1 MRKLN
6 VVLIQGNKK
15 NDAILKIKDDS
26 LTITTNDG
34 NLIKIPYSNIKNSS
48 YHEDD
53 EQLHIIQYGGSTTYL
68 GMKKDQQLI
77 NQLREISQQKNEEI
91 IQTEYVKTEQKEINS
106 VKKMPSESIDQ
117 ESQTTTLNNAQVSND
132 DSATSIRVNI
142 FDLIPVIIG
151 IGFFIWGVYW
161 LSGGAETNSR
171 RDSAERAAVSKL
183 AADYL
188 PPSEISCKS
197 NRTCG
202 DIIIVKC
209 TTTSDILIDSFDSN
223 TIWFGYLPSASG
235 SNYRYSVG
243 INKNEVILE
252 LN

>member
-183 AADYL
+183 AGDYL
-188 PPSEISCKS
+188 SPSEISCKYNS
-197 NRTCG
+197 TSG

-209 TTTSDILIDSFDSN
+209 TTTNDLLIDSFDSN

>member
-15 NDAILKIKDDS
+15 DDAILKIKDDS
-26 LTITTNDG
+26 LTITTKDG

-48 YHEDD
+48 YYEDD

-106 VKKMPSESIDQ
+106 VKKMPSESNSQ

-183 AADYL
+183 AGDYL
-188 PPSEISCKS
+188 SPSEISCKYNS
-197 NRTCG
+197 TSG

-209 TTTSDILIDSFDSN
+209 TTTNDLLIDSFDSN

>member
-1 MRKLN
+1 
-6 VVLIQGNKK
+6 
-15 NDAILKIKDDS
+15 
-26 LTITTNDG
+26 
-34 NLIKIPYSNIKNSS
+34 
-48 YHEDD
+48 
-53 EQLHIIQYGGSTTYL
+53 
-68 GMKKDQQLI
+68 
-77 NQLREISQQKNEEI
+77 
-91 IQTEYVKTEQKEINS
+91 
-106 VKKMPSESIDQ
+106 MPSESIDQ

-183 AADYL
+183 AGDYL
-188 PPSEISCKS
+188 SPSEISCKYNS
-197 NRTCG
+197 TSG

>member
-15 NDAILKIKDDS
+15 NHAILKLKDDT

-183 AADYL
+183 AGDYL
-188 PPSEISCKS
+188 SPSEISCKYNS
-197 NRTCG
+197 TSG